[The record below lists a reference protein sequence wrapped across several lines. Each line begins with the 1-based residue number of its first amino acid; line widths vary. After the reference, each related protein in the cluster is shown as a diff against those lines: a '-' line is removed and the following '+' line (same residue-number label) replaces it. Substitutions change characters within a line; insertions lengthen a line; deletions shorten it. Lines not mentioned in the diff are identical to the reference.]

1 MDITKGSFDYISR
14 PVSKERSRAGSREST
29 VSLAEVGR
37 VNQHR
42 IGSLEVLSSYVTE
55 TQAHLGQGGQT
66 ENMLLDQDSSDEE
79 NEDLDLQKAI
89 EEMKRLD
96 TILAVRISQ
105 EKEMKKQRRELHQKL
120 WQELKNLEPRS
131 SKECSDEAKNTQM
144 FLELTASTFH
154 MCQYLPR
161 VAVTTMTFF
170 LYLATKF
177 QMKTVPW
184 TSELGIKARIVWT
197 LLFNNV
203 ALTGKVREH
212 TESSDFLEEAQEMRR
227 GKQTDSSQTMMQ
239 NTKYRQD
246 FVKKNIE
253 LVGRAGGLMMMIH
266 EEKERL
272 EELIKDL
279 ENESYDD
286 PSAKP
291 KNLRPR
297 SSSECSSDAE
307 NNWLYLELTTRTSKS
322 SSEEDGFVPV
332 FGTQVPDESSGLNFR
347 VWNEGKDWV
356 REHTESSGFLEENQ
370 EMRRGKQTDSRQ
382 VQKTKHRQDFVKKNI
397 ELAGGAGGL
406 MMTHKEKERLEEIL
420 NDESYDDPSAKPKPG
435 EGYQP
440 DEAQLNQLF
449 QIDARLQLLLPVE
462 DFLFVQSPYAAHSSS
477 QGGHFGSDGERGGE
491 LMAGGKTPREL
502 TEARDKGE
510 CLQDIQQQLQHLGH
524 SQQAMSLPEEQLRS
538 LLMECEMAQSRH
550 SGSGAGESSL
560 PYCALDARAISLLIR
575 MPRLTS
581 RALSDLLLEA
591 SATHNTSYQCEE
603 ATLD

>member
-42 IGSLEVLSSYVTE
+42 IGSLE
-55 TQAHLGQGGQT
+55 AHLGQGGQT

-105 EKEMKKQRRELHQKL
+105 EKEMTKQRRELHQKL

-144 FLELTASTFH
+144 FLELTASTSEGSSDDDDF
-154 MCQYLPR
+154 LPVFGTQISNENSALDFR
-161 VAVTTMTFF
+161 VGN
-170 LYLATKF
+170 K
-177 QMKTVPW
+177 
-184 TSELGIKARIVWT
+184 E
-197 LLFNNV
+197 
-203 ALTGKVREH
+203 VREH

-322 SSEEDGFVPV
+322 SSEEEGFVPV

-347 VWNEGKDWV
+347 VWNEGV
-356 REHTESSGFLEENQ
+356 REHTESSGFLEEDQ

-491 LMAGGKTPREL
+491 LMAGGKTPQEL